1 MIATAQAQVMFGEDF
16 EGEYEA
22 ALEAYVE
29 KNPDAGMTALPAPDI
44 ALEDQANKSLR
55 AVKFWNA
62 EREHLE
68 QQVKDE
74 VGRLQLWLKT
84 EQDRIDRRIRWHE
97 DGLRD
102 FLVRSGKR
110 SVKLAYGAIKWSGGR
125 KSIKI
130 ENFAQVIFR
139 ALNIPWDDQY
149 CGQTEPLTV
158 DIPLTLTLDDG
169 EITGAVACDADL
181 LPVNIKKGKEGD
193 SDEIIIKASK
203 VAIAK
208 HIKETGEIPDGT
220 DLVAGEDTFTVD
232 TKD

>member
-55 AVKFWNA
+55 AVKFWRK
-62 EREHLE
+62 EQDRLE

-84 EQDRIDRRIRWHE
+84 EQDRLDRKIRWHE
-97 DGLRD
+97 DGLHD
-102 FLVRSGKR
+102 FLVRSGKK
-110 SVKLAYGAIKWSGGR
+110 SIKLAYGVIKWVKGR
-125 KSIKI
+125 DKVEVLDMAALEIW
-130 ENFAQVIFR
+130 AQNNGLGVR
-139 ALNIPWDDQY
+139 VKR
-149 CGQTEPLTV
+149 E
-158 DIPLTLTLDDG
+158 
-169 EITGAVACDADL
+169 ADKL
-181 LPVNIKKGKEGD
+181 
-193 SDEIIIKASK
+193 
-203 VAIAK
+203 AIAK